1 MIFRS
6 QFFICIDSF
15 AQWKTVHD
23 VNIGGDTLPSIS
35 ELSFSSAA
43 DGITACRTINSY
55 RANSRNVGSIITTND
70 SESTWTYRLEV
81 VSFYFQKVIHADT
94 NIALAIRSQRNYKW
108 DTYNK
113 RIYERSINSGVT

>member
-23 VNIGGDTLPSIS
+23 VKISRDTLPSIS

-43 DGITACRTINSY
+43 GCIAACRTINSY
-55 RANSRNVGSIITTND
+55 RTNSHNVGSILTTND

-94 NIALAIRSQRNYKW
+94 NIAPAIRSQLNYTL

-113 RIYERSINSGVT
+113 GMYAGSINSGVT